1 MNNKDKILKM
11 YYEDK
16 LKQSNIATI
25 LGISQSYISQIIKD
39 DNRYN
44 SFKEDR
50 HKKSMEK
57 KAEYNKIYLSNYDR
71 PKKIDNSYQ
80 ALQVQ
85 LTKDAQALS
94 YKNSDFMSDR
104 AFAEWNRSAYKY
116 DNNSSDLVLNRNL
129 NVTSDVPRRVSN
141 RVNPNTIKAMC

>member
-16 LKQSNIATI
+16 LKQNDIATI
-25 LGISQSYISQIIKD
+25 LGTSQSYISQIIKKD
-39 DNRYN
+39 DRYKY
-44 SFKEDR
+44 FKEDR
-50 HKKSMEK
+50 HKKSIEK
-57 KAEYNKIYLSNYDR
+57 KAEYDKIYLSNYGR
-71 PKKIDNSYQ
+71 PKKTDNSYQ
-80 ALQVQ
+80 ALQAQ
-85 LTKDAQALS
+85 LAKDAQALS
-94 YKNSDFMSDR
+94 YKNSDFISDR

-116 DNNSSDLVLNRNL
+116 DKNSSDLVLNRNL